1 MIHFKLIF
9 VSGVRH
15 GSNCIALHVFI
26 IVCSWLS
33 WRVLVDHINRSLIL
47 CYYVPLVYM
56 SIFVSVPYCFYYCSF
71 AVWFKIRTYD
81 TSSFFPP
88 MIALA
93 IRSLLWLHTYFRFV
107 CFFCFCKECHW
118 YFDGDCVDSVE
129 GFGYQVLFLFSM
141 IETANCP
148 PEKLFSPFI
157 YGNRCF

>member
-1 MIHFKLIF
+1 MFHWSICLFLCQYHT
-9 VSGVRH
+9 
-15 GSNCIALHVFI
+15 VFI
-26 IVCSWLS
+26 TVALLYGLKSG
-33 WRVLVDHINRSLIL
+33 RMIL
-47 CYYVPLVYM
+47 L
-56 SIFVSVPYCFYYCSF
+56 
-71 AVWFKIRTYD
+71 A
-81 TSSFFPP
+81 FFPP

-157 YGNRCF
+157 YGNRCFWQGMWPQRIKTTFPSYSFISNGHVSKFWLMDSELKWCETSIS